1 MWRKIRSSLILKKI
15 MNNIE
20 NKIKFNLILYN
31 KSIQK
36 KLGLD
41 LNDFRRFSGRYKIE
55 ESGIINLDKA
65 EMTKG
70 EKSNAQGRAKGIQ
83 CRV

>member
-55 ESGIINLDKA
+55 ESGIIKELIVIIIYYYLRAFMEIIK
-65 EMTKG
+65 EMD
-70 EKSNAQGRAKGIQ
+70 
-83 CRV
+83 